1 MGMRGHADR
10 SRRGFT
16 MMEMMGAVAILAI
29 VALISV
35 PPIMHMA
42 RQLRM
47 MQLDAEAQQ
56 IYNSVQNRL
65 SALKASGQSSLLFGE
80 ESLAAF
86 KVTTRPA
93 DYPAGAAFNDDQH
106 TLYHLSSDAD
116 SSVARYLFTTTDAAS
131 SRTGASDI
139 SSALLDGS
147 FVVEL
152 CPLTGEVYSVYY
164 WEGAGQGKADAI
176 NPRTGAKDAIVWDD
190 VKDLRSREERTPFLV
205 GYFGGGELSPY
216 FRPTIDESERF
227 DDLSLDLVNSEELYA
242 RVRSESIGKLVGNAE
257 RLATFKVQIAVEGTS
272 YKDWNQKST
281 WERTYS
287 PASSDP
293 ACRLAL
299 RQSDTEVD
307 VILDSMREGLSFA
320 EICRDA
326 HILPGSDLN
335 VTVRVFCDVAQDD
348 PTSPLRESRFT
359 TNSLYQELSGG
370 TVKVSCLRHLRNLDL
385 RAVCAKTGEADLG
398 SYTFNFANYTHID
411 VERDIDFDGNAWW
424 GSPECVSIQSRQ
436 DFAGNG
442 LNPNATFAPIVAS
455 AEMVANPSN
464 EMLGGDH
471 TLKNFVI
478 SSDAERCGVFS
489 TMFFTVRD
497 LNMEDPRVTGTT
509 NVGSLVGEHTSGS
522 IHDCHVVTT
531 GKDGVSVAG
540 TGDNVGGLVG
550 LVTGWVEIDNCS
562 AAIDVSGASHVGGL
576 IGESPAYTQFT
587 NCNVG
592 YEKNDLS
599 RPRLVSVSAEGDYA
613 GGLVSVSSADMHGN
627 HVLANVSG
635 ANYVGGLAGE
645 VLRGT
650 IVDCRVGNT
659 DEATQVSVSGTG
671 NYVGGLTGVTPAGG
685 SGDIV
690 LANVS
695 GGSYVGG
702 LVGDLTSG
710 SLESSSVAVRM
721 DAPDS
726 ERETVYGSGNFV
738 GGAVG
743 TQSGA
748 VTNITSS
755 VNVSAEGDAT
765 GGLVGESKADISASS
780 VHGYVR
786 DDGILSFPYIT
797 SNGNFVGGLVGYH
810 PENGSIVGSFA
821 STVTTGQA
829 SDGWGFGGLVG
840 AASSCMIQNCY
851 ASGTIRGHS
860 YVGGVAG
867 YRTGGWWN
875 SCFSCCKN
883 VEGDYVVGGFVG
895 YDNEP
900 GNLWTCA
907 AYGRTTKDWRASHV
921 GAFAGYTK
929 DWSYYSEWS
938 GLLYFVSANINNDF
952 ANDYEYNLRRG
963 YYECVSEASGYPRPP
978 ETHPSNAWLV
988 GLTYPFR
995 TVSHNGA
1002 VLPFYGD
1009 WPVPTA

>member
-35 PPIMHMA
+35 PPLMHMA

-65 SALKASGQSSLLFGE
+65 SALKASGQAPLLFGE
-80 ESLAAF
+80 ESLAAS
-86 KVTTRPA
+86 KVTARPA
-93 DYPAGAAFNDDQH
+93 DYPAGAAFNDEQH
-106 TLYHLSSDAD
+106 ALYHLSSDAD
-116 SSVARYLFTTTDAAS
+116 SAVARYLFTTSDAAT
-131 SRTGASDI
+131 SRIGASDV

-164 WEGAGQGKADAI
+164 WEGPGQGKADAI
-176 NPRTGAKDAIVWDD
+176 NPRTGSKGAITWDD
-190 VKDLRSREERTPFLV
+190 VHDLRSREERAPFLV
-205 GYFGGGELSPY
+205 GYYGGGALSPY
-216 FRPTIDESERF
+216 FQPKIDESERF
-227 DDLSLDLVNSEELYA
+227 GDLSLDLVNSEELYA

-257 RLATFKVQIAVEGTS
+257 RLATFKVQVAVEGIS
-272 YKDWNQKST
+272 YKDWNQKAT

-293 ACRLAL
+293 ACRLTL

-335 VTVRVFCDVAQDD
+335 VTVRVYCDVAQDD

-398 SYTFNFANYTHID
+398 GYTFNFANYTHID

-464 EMLGGDH
+464 EMVGGDH

-478 SSDAERCGVFS
+478 ASDAERCGVFS
-489 TMFFTVRD
+489 SMFFTVRD

-531 GKDGVSVAG
+531 GKDGVSVTG

-562 AAIDVSGASHVGGL
+562 AAIDVSGGSHVGGL

-635 ANYVGGLAGE
+635 ASYVGGLAGE

-659 DEATQVSVSGTG
+659 DEQIQVNVSGTG

-726 ERETVYGSGNFV
+726 ERETVYGSGSRV

-743 TQSGA
+743 RQSGA
-748 VTNITSS
+748 VSTVTSS
-755 VNVSAEGDAT
+755 ADVWGEGNAV
-765 GGLVGESKADISASS
+765 GGLVGESLAAIYGSS
-780 VHGYVR
+780 VHGFAG
-786 DDGILSFPYIT
+786 DDGILVYPHVT
-797 SNGNFVGGLVGYH
+797 SRGIAVGGLVGYH
-810 PENGSIVGSFA
+810 PASALITGSFA
-821 STVTTGQA
+821 STLTTNENSSGEYC
-829 SDGWGFGGLVG
+829 GGLVG
-840 AASSCMIQNCY
+840 NAASCMIQNCY
-851 ASGTIRGHS
+851 SSGSVRGHEL
-860 YVGGVAG
+860 VGGFVG
-867 YRTGGWWN
+867 YREGGWWN
-875 SCFSCCKN
+875 SCFTCCKN
-883 VEGDYVVGGFVG
+883 VEGDRIVGGFVG
-895 YDNEP
+895 FDAEP
-900 GNLWTCA
+900 SNLSTCA
-907 AYGRTTKDWRASHV
+907 AYGRTTKAYHASYV
-921 GAFAGYTK
+921 GAFAGYTR
-929 DWSYYSEWS
+929 DGSRYSEWS

-952 ANDYEYNLRRG
+952 VNYHEYNLRLG
-963 YYECVSEASGYPRPP
+963 YYECVAEASGYPRPP

-1009 WPVPTA
+1009 WPVPSA